1 MIRIR
6 SQASAPQPPRD
17 ASQQPSRQR
26 RTMEDPAARTM
37 EDPAA
42 RTMKEASRP
51 SPSPTEDTKALCG
64 AITPGAEGLPSSVP
78 DAHLP
83 NARLPPCGGPSPPFA
98 CSRVLMPRA
107 AAPYPDPRS
116 DGRGSF
122 PPLARL
128 RRSWK
133 VMRVCSLRPGGE
145 RGSREI
151 RPGTSGGTLSSWRVV
166 SGRGRDAVREVRREQ
181 GGGGGR
187 MG

>member
-26 RTMEDPAARTM
+26 RTMEDPAAHTM

-64 AITPGAEGLPSSVP
+64 AITSGAEGLPSSVP

-107 AAPYPDPRS
+107 AAPCPDPRS

-145 RGSREI
+145 RGSRSGRGRVAAHS
-151 RPGTSGGTLSSWRVV
+151 RPWRVV

>member
-1 MIRIR
+1 
-6 SQASAPQPPRD
+6 
-17 ASQQPSRQR
+17 
-26 RTMEDPAARTM
+26 
-37 EDPAA
+37 
-42 RTMKEASRP
+42 MKEASRP

-128 RRSWK
+128 RRSLK
-133 VMRVCSLRPGGE
+133 VCASALFAPEENADLEG
-145 RGSREI
+145 
-151 RPGTSGGTLSSWRVV
+151 
-166 SGRGRDAVREVRREQ
+166 SGRGRVAAHSRL
-181 GGGGGR
+181 GAGLATAH
-187 MG
+187 